1 MIFGNGYLESDF
13 LFVFIFKNYNS
24 IRRRR
29 LDRGMKVILF
39 ALFVALLMVGCGEE
53 VVEDASNLRDQNGG
67 KNLSNE
73 ETLTERIK
81 SFHGNRLKKNE
92 ARDQDGKRV
101 DENLL
106 LPGKKIHFKFRDGE
120 GPVWT
125 VSFFENGVVIHSARP
140 KGSYKI
146 KGLSVFVVDFEPV
159 TLVFKKPNIAVGD
172 VFSADSPSAKETLFF
187 KILKVEPITRPSPDP

>member
-1 MIFGNGYLESDF
+1 M
-13 LFVFIFKNYNS
+13 KS
-24 IRRRR
+24 IS
-29 LDRGMKVILF
+29 F
-39 ALFVALLMVGCGEE
+39 SLFVALLMVGCGEE

-67 KNLSNE
+67 KDLSNE
-73 ETLTERIK
+73 ETPDTERIK

-140 KGSYKI
+140 KGTYKI
-146 KGLSVFVVDFEPV
+146 KDLSVFVLDFEPV
-159 TLVFKKPNIAVGD
+159 KLVFKKPNIAVGD
-172 VFSADSPSAKETLFF
+172 VFSADSPSAKETLLF
-187 KILKVEPITRPSPDP
+187 KILKVELITRPSPNP